1 MRVAGDALFNLL
13 VNAAASFW
21 VGLAAAAFLLTVFKP
36 RGSWLAVLL
45 LCLPFVKLLWDL
57 RGGIPAD
64 SFFWAHEHGVKQR
77 LGSFQIG
84 FGARPFGPTMAWQLM
99 ALHAGGRSPQ
109 SIADL
114 ACRALTDRVWK
125 YAAATLGFSVLAVSL
140 CKVGLRTI
148 RYVDFRQQ
156 LARIRAARPELE
168 TRAVGRRMAQIVTS
182 SAYAGVPFA
191 AGIRRPCVVLP
202 HALTTALSPEEREA
216 VVAHELG
223 HIAHYDLPLLLA
235 FEVLCDLFWYIPGKG
250 ALLAYFRRLLE
261 ERADDAAVAAG
272 VPRPVLVSALLNVAE
287 RIVATGPPPILAITR
302 SGSSLRARIQR
313 LLTPSLPDKRP
324 GRTALVLRALLIA
337 WIVLGAL
344 QAAACGNHPV

>member
-1 MRVAGDALFNLL
+1 MRIAGDALFNLL

-21 VGLAAAAFLLTVFKP
+21 VALAVAAFLLVVFKL

-45 LCLPFVKLLWDL
+45 LCLPFVKVLWDL

-64 SFFWAHEHGVKQR
+64 SFFWAHEHGVKQS

-84 FGARPFGPTMAWQLM
+84 FGARRLGPTFAGQLM
-99 ALHAGGRSPQ
+99 ALHASGRSPQ

-114 ACRALTDRVWK
+114 LCRALTYRVWK
-125 YAAATLGFSVLAVSL
+125 YAAATLGFGVLSVSL
-140 CKVGLRTI
+140 LKVGLR
-148 RYVDFRQQ
+148 VAGHLDFRRQ
-156 LARIRAARPELE
+156 LARIRAAELRVE
-168 TRAVGRRMAQIVTS
+168 TRAVGRRTAQIWTS
-182 SAYAGVPFA
+182 AAYAGVPFA
-191 AGIRRPCVVLP
+191 AGIARPYVVLP
-202 HALTTALSPEEREA
+202 KALATVLSRAEREA

-235 FEVLCDLFWYIPGKG
+235 FELLCDLFWYIPGKG
-250 ALLAYFRRLLE
+250 FLLGYFRRLLE

-272 VPRPVLVSALLNVAE
+272 VPRPVLVSALLNVGE
-287 RIVATGPPPILAITR
+287 LTIATSLPPTLAIAR
-302 SGSSLRARIQR
+302 SVSSLRARIQR
-313 LLTPSLPDKRP
+313 LLNPAPRGKRLGWP
-324 GRTALVLRALLIA
+324 VLLLRGLTIT